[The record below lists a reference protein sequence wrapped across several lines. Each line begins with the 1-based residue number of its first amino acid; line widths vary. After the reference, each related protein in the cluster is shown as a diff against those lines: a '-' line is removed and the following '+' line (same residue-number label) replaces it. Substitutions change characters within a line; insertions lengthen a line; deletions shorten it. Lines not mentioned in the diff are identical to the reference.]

1 MRQIAI
7 TSGIIILLTII
18 SSFTT
23 MEEVKGQSVYKVDK
37 LIQSM
42 NIDANWDKP
51 QWQKIEAI
59 DIKNYMGELSAFKPA
74 VQAKMMYS
82 NENIYIIFRVSD
94 QYVYCITKNING
106 PVWEDSA
113 VEFFFAPDTSLPL
126 SYFNLEINCGG
137 TPLMHY
143 NLIPRKEFKKISIE
157 DIEKIEIA
165 HSLPKIVDP
174 EITEP
179 VTWTIEYRIPIDV
192 LRKYSNVTQPKPGII
207 WRANFYKIADKTSNP
222 HYLTWSKVDNDK
234 PNFHLPQFFG
244 ILKFE

>member
-1 MRQIAI
+1 
-7 TSGIIILLTII
+7 
-18 SSFTT
+18 

-37 LIQSM
+37 LIQSI
-42 NIDANWDKP
+42 NIDANWNKS
-51 QWQKIEAI
+51 QWQNIEAI
-59 DIKNYMGELSAFKPA
+59 NIKNYMGELPSFCPS
-74 VQAKMMYS
+74 VQAKMIYN
-82 NENIYIIFRVSD
+82 NENIFIIFRVSD
-94 QYVYCITKNING
+94 RYVRCITKDING

-126 SYFNLEINCGG
+126 RYFNLEINCGG

-143 NLIPRKEFKKISIE
+143 NLLPRKEFKKISIE

-179 VTWTIEYRIPIDV
+179 VTWTIEYRIPIEV
-192 LRKYSNVTQPKPGII
+192 IRKYSNVTQPKPGII
-207 WRANFYKIADKTSNP
+207 WRANFYKIADKTSHP
-222 HYLTWSKVDNDK
+222 HYLTWSKVDNNK
-234 PNFHLPQFFG
+234 PDFHLPQFFG